1 MEKENLFENKTTLNK
16 SIVTD
21 GVKLWIKS
29 FKFLKICKY
38 TCAFLGI
45 CLITLSLL
53 FRSYYSF
60 IFGLSFELFFIIFW
74 LFLLKKCT
82 NTLSKKQIYTFGTER
97 NHEVYDDR
105 LEIRIEQSI
114 LVIPFYKIKI
124 ASENKEAFYMIY
136 ENQIICISKK
146 GFTIGNSNKFGNFI
160 KSKVKF
166 I

>member
-1 MEKENLFENKTTLNK
+1 M
-16 SIVTD
+16 
-21 GVKLWIKS
+21 
-29 FKFLKICKY
+29 
-38 TCAFLGI
+38 
-45 CLITLSLL
+45 
-53 FRSYYSF
+53 
-60 IFGLSFELFFIIFW
+60 
-74 LFLLKKCT
+74 LKKCT
-82 NTLSKKQIYTFGTER
+82 NTLSKKQIYTFGAER